1 MSTIKKTFKIV
12 IDSYNTNS
20 YTGPLY
26 MAIYFIDLNHI
37 ITNNDDYSKSYYM
50 YCTFISEAG
59 DNTTNLINS
68 TSVYTLHIDMGK
80 AINVFQYKNVKTP
93 SFIVPVL
100 TILNEASANSPYTS
114 FYLKDSDQRPVFIN
128 NMLNVNYIAINVNNA
143 STNSTTTAVNTN
155 YVCCLTFVEC

>member
-1 MSTIKKTFKIV
+1 ML
-12 IDSYNTNS
+12 DSYNTNS

-26 MAIYFIDLNHI
+26 KAIYFIDLNHI

-68 TSVYTLHIDMGK
+68 TNVYTLHIDMGK
-80 AINVFQYKNVKTP
+80 GINVFQYKNVKTP
-93 SFIVPVL
+93 SFILPVL

-114 FYLKDSDQRPVFIN
+114 FYLKDSDQCPVVVP
-128 NMLNVNYIAINVNNA
+128 NMLNINYIAINVNDA
-143 STNSTTTAVNTN
+143 STNSTTTAAVTN